1 MKNQENKYFDS
12 RLYNISYGIEKVMEI
27 INNLDNERIDLTDVN
42 SVMELYN
49 ICDVL
54 VDEKYFNDKQL
65 HKFKEYTYKINSIIN
80 DYCNALSFNKI
91 CDDLKKVDLIYK
103 IDYIELLIKRKVYEK
118 LDRNLADEF
127 LVILG
132 CHPNIYLKF
141 KGFVD
146 YFTEEIK
153 KRIIDTNIFAEVY
166 IDERYYDKKENIF
179 LPKLTDNEIGEMLN
193 RYVKDKNANP
203 NYLNKILNIRDF
215 NKYEMVQFGA
225 YERKRNIFNSMFES
239 QNGVKTS
246 VELRSGGELTNGIE
260 FSDQKILL
268 TYNTKDLEKNLDYA
282 TLLNN
287 FIYLFEFVDFR
298 TMLCNLVYKTSED
311 GIIDK
316 LSVEKGKYV
325 YFTNYYFN
333 VKDIK
338 SYVQI
343 VFYLD
348 FLSHNNIKIND
359 IIRWFFNKYISEEFN
374 IKDFEITI
382 SDNCTSY
389 YEKCKDLVT
398 VFDEIKKQYYIW
410 VKYDRLDRKLIELNT
425 KSIKFVEIPSKN
437 IEHYY
442 YNESI
447 DVSKEIN
454 MLFSN
459 QSMLFYIE
467 GFKNKY
473 FSLYDLLFNEAIS
486 LSDFYD
492 YQKSSIEWLIKRGT
506 LIAENGYIRFNIN
519 KVLLLKLLYEDGVII
534 LTKFSKNEVI
544 NVLKNEKFR
553 IENTLLTKYESEY
566 FDYFLNNRYTNGKHI
581 RNKYVHSTASK
592 DEEICRQDYYTI
604 IRLII
609 VLIIKINDDL
619 CAYYGNDSKM
629 LDNNTDAIRNNVV
642 KFI

>member
-1 MKNQENKYFDS
+1 MKNQDNEYFDS

-27 INNLDNERIDLTDVN
+27 INNLDNEKIDLTNVN

-54 VDEKYFNDKQL
+54 VDEKYLNDKQL
-65 HKFKEYTYKINSIIN
+65 YKFKDYTYKMNSIIN
-80 DYCNALSFNKI
+80 DYFNALSFNKI
-91 CDDLKKVDLIYK
+91 CDDLNKVDLTYK

-118 LDRNLADEF
+118 LDRDVADEF
-127 LVILG
+127 LGILG

-153 KRIIDTNIFAEVY
+153 KRIIDTNIFTEVY
-166 IDERYYDKKENIF
+166 IDERYYDKKESIA
-179 LPKLTDNEIGEMLN
+179 LPKLNDTEIGEMLT
-193 RYVKDKNANP
+193 RYVKDKDANP
-203 NYLNKILNIRDF
+203 NYLNKILNIKDF
-215 NKYEMVQFGA
+215 NKYEIVQFEA
-225 YERKRNIFNSMFES
+225 YERKRNIFKSMFES
-239 QNGVKTS
+239 QNGVKTR
-246 VELRSGGELTNGIE
+246 VELRGGDELTNGTNISTE
-260 FSDQKILL
+260 FNDQRILL

-282 TLLNN
+282 TLLNH

-311 GIIDK
+311 GTIDK

-333 VKDIK
+333 VKDMK
-338 SYVQI
+338 SYVQM

-348 FLSHNNIKIND
+348 FLEHNNIKIND
-359 IIRWFFNKYISEEFN
+359 IVRWFFTKYISEEFN

-382 SDNCTSY
+382 SDNCTLY

-410 VKYDRLDRKLIELNT
+410 VKYDRLDRKLVELNT
-425 KSIKFVEIPSKN
+425 KPIKFAEIPSKN
-437 IEHYY
+437 FERYY
-442 YNESI
+442 YNESL

-454 MLFSN
+454 MLFSD

-467 GFKNKY
+467 RFKNKY
-473 FSLYDLLFNEAIS
+473 FSLYTLLLNEKIE
-486 LSDFYD
+486 LGDFYD
-492 YQKSSIEWLIKRGT
+492 YQKSSIEWLMKRGT
-506 LIAENGYIRFNIN
+506 LITENGYIRFNIN
-519 KVLLLKLLYEDGVII
+519 KVLLLRLLYEDGVIV

-544 NVLKNEKFR
+544 KVLRNEKFR

-566 FDYFLNNRYTNGKHI
+566 FDYFLNDRYTNGKHI
-581 RNKYVHSTASK
+581 RNKYTHSTASK
-592 DEEICRQDYYTI
+592 DEELCKQDYHTI

-609 VLIIKINDDL
+609 ILIIKINDDL
-619 CAYYGNDSKM
+619 CDYHDKDS
-629 LDNNTDAIRNNVV
+629 NI
-642 KFI
+642 